1 MVAQVDEAE
10 DESDTSEVPGAWGQG
25 DPVVGLGS
33 SVVFRGKFRLQGCNV
48 GFTGSEVMS
57 FWI

>member
-1 MVAQVDEAE
+1 M
-10 DESDTSEVPGAWGQG
+10 GQG

-33 SVVFRGKFRLQGCNV
+33 LVVFRGKFRLQGCNV